1 MFGNNTTNNQ
11 QTNTDIDEVAKEIGD
26 NVVPE
31 IGIAHNPSNFTP
43 IMPDPDAVP
52 TAPTTDASTITNN
65 DTPTSDDTSV
75 AVPSIPASPNNN
87 HAPINNSELETIKAQ
102 ALGNLSP
109 LVNKLDQSP
118 EEKFKTLMTIIQASD
133 KHDLI
138 SEAYEA
144 ANNITDETAKANAL
158 LAIVNEI
165 NYFTQAQNHQ

>member
-26 NVVPE
+26 NVTPE

-43 IMPDPDAVP
+43 VMPDPDAVA
-52 TAPTTDASTITNN
+52 TAPTTDSSLPADSDNQMTN
-65 DTPTSDDTSV
+65 DTSV
-75 AVPSIPASPNNN
+75 VTPSLPSSSSND
-87 HAPINNSELETIKAQ
+87 HGPINNTELETIKTQ
-102 ALGNLSP
+102 ALSSLSP

-144 ANNITDETAKANAL
+144 ANNITDEAAKANAL

-165 NYFTQAQNHQ
+165 NYFTQAQNH